1 MLYVMMYPLQGFG
14 KKLNVENKTTEV
26 MKKIICISTIII
38 ALIIGYSK
46 SYNYHN
52 PRVNDLLLDNVEAL
66 AEIQDVQKTDICWS
80 TLTWDPEDGCPSST
94 VYCGNCLEMPYSY
107 RDGQFVCKVKKGK

>member
-52 PRVNDLLLDNVEAL
+52 PRVNDLLLD
-66 AEIQDVQKTDICWS
+66 KTDICWS